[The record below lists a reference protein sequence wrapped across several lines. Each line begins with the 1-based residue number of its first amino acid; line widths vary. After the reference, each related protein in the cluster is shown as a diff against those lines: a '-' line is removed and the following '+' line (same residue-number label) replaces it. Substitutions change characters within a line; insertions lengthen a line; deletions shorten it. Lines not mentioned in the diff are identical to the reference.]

1 MNRLFDKIYARHQET
16 GVQFIK
22 FALIGVL
29 NTSIHYLVFLALYR
43 LAGVHY
49 LVSSAIG
56 YCVGLL
62 NSFLLNKKWTF
73 KTVNVRTDFEFFK
86 FVVVNMVSLLIN
98 MVTLQAAVTLMH
110 LTPEIGQL
118 IAVVF
123 HTCANFLGSKYWTF
137 YTAKKSA

>member
-1 MNRLFDKIYARHQET
+1 MNQFINKIYNKHQET
-16 GVQFIK
+16 GIQFIK

-43 LAGVHY
+43 MAGVHY

-73 KTVNVRTDFEFFK
+73 KTINVRAHFEFFK

-98 MVTLQAAVTLMH
+98 MSTLEAAVTLLL
-110 LTPEIGQL
+110 LTPEIGQV
-118 IAVVF
+118 IAIVF
-123 HTCANFLGSKYWTF
+123 HTCANFLGNKYWTF
-137 YTAKKSA
+137 YTAKKNV

>member
-1 MNRLFDKIYARHQET
+1 MSMIFNKIAGRHQET

-43 LAGVHY
+43 LGEVHY
-49 LVSSAIG
+49 LIATAIG
-56 YCVGLL
+56 YCAGLL

-73 KTVNVRTDFEFFK
+73 KTVNVRIDFEFFK
-86 FVVVNMVSLLIN
+86 FVVVNLVSLLIN
-98 MVTLQAAVTLMH
+98 MVTLQAAVTVLH
-110 LTPEIGQL
+110 LIPEVGQV
-118 IAVVF
+118 IAVAF

-137 YTAKKSA
+137 YIAKKNA